1 MYRKRYS
8 VVFIFLTLPL
18 MGRADSNIN
27 ISGQVIASP
36 CVVDTGTVSK
46 MVNLGEATKQN
57 LINAGDG
64 AVWSDFEL
72 LVQNCPAGTSSVTAK
87 FTGNADTQD
96 PTAWKNS
103 GTSNNVALRIASRDH
118 ATAYSVNSTMQ
129 VNVDSSTRSSTFPLS
144 ARMFTPQGNS
154 TAGTFQAVMNVDFT
168 YQ

>member
-1 MYRKRYS
+1 MNTKL
-8 VVFIFLTLPL
+8 FLSAFLLSSAPL
-18 MGRADSNIN
+18 ITCADTNIN
-27 ISGQVIASP
+27 VTGQVIASP

-46 MVNLGEATKQN
+46 VVNLGEDTKQN

-64 AVWSDFEL
+64 GVWSDFDL

-118 ATAYSVNSTMQ
+118 ATTYSVNSTMQ

-154 TAGTFQAVMNVDFT
+154 TAGTFQSVMNVDFT

>member
-1 MYRKRYS
+1 MNVKPYIIG
-8 VVFIFLTLPL
+8 VVLSSSPL
-18 MGRADSNIN
+18 ITCADTTIN
-27 ISGQVIASP
+27 VTGQVIASP

-46 MVNLGEATKQN
+46 VVNLGEDTKQN

-64 AVWSDFEL
+64 GVWSDFDL
-72 LVQNCPAGTSSVTAK
+72 LVQSCPAGTSSVTAK

-118 ATAYSVNSTMQ
+118 ATTYSVNSTMQ

-154 TAGTFQAVMNVDFT
+154 TAGTFQSVMNVDFT

>member
-1 MYRKRYS
+1 MFIKKYS
-8 VVFIFLTLPL
+8 IVLVFLTLPL
-18 MGRADSNIN
+18 MGIADSNIN

-46 MVNLGEATKQN
+46 VVNLGEDTKQN

-64 AVWSDFEL
+64 GVWSDFDL
-72 LVQNCPAGTSSVTAK
+72 LVQNCPTGTSSVTAK

-118 ATAYSVNSTMQ
+118 ATTYSVNSTMQ
-129 VNVDSSTRSSTFPLS
+129 VNVDNSTRSSTFPLS

-154 TAGTFQAVMNVDFT
+154 TAGTFQSVMNVDFT

>member
-1 MYRKRYS
+1 MNNK
-8 VVFIFLTLPL
+8 IFLFAFLLSSAPL
-18 MGRADSNIN
+18 ITCADTTI
-27 ISGQVIASP
+27 IVTGQVIASP

-46 MVNLGEATKQN
+46 VVNLGEDTKQN

-64 AVWSDFEL
+64 GVWSDFDL
-72 LVQNCPAGTSSVTAK
+72 LVQNCPTGTSSVTAK

-118 ATAYSVNSTMQ
+118 ATTYSVNSTMQ
-129 VNVDSSTRSSTFPLS
+129 VNVDNSTRSSTFPLS

-154 TAGTFQAVMNVDFT
+154 TAGTFQSVMNVDFT